1 MKTLVPYLTFAGRTR
16 EAFNFYKDVL
26 KGEIVSIQTFAE
38 AKMETAEAHKNNI
51 IHAEFKADGVHLMAS
66 DGMPGFVEQPGNNVS
81 LSIELSDADE
91 QARIFEA
98 FSKGGKVDMP
108 LQDTFWGARYGMVTD
123 RYGIHWML
131 NCQKK

>member
-91 QARIFEA
+91 QSRIFEA

-131 NCQKK
+131 NCQKN